1 MGITFGKPEK
11 QTKDE
16 IMELRKT
23 REEYMNQLKRYQTSV
38 LADIEQKRL
47 TPETGKA
54 VLAKVKEAN
63 TWLQKHPNAT
73 YLEITSTQDTTNE
86 EITKLL
92 TIDGEKRKLRN
103 AYEIMPTICEYYT
116 EKENKLS
123 KEQVKALLKE
133 GDRLKSWYTRN
144 QATATKLDF
153 EQEWLQLNTTLA
165 ETITEQEIY
174 KRIWND
180 FNSVAGMP
188 TPDVL
193 ALVKQFGAKQQA
205 AKDQEIPYDEAPTI
219 IMSTA
224 TSVFF
229 GFLLVVL
236 CLSAG
241 SVAANMAIG
250 RTPAMRLLYF
260 IYGAI
265 PIFSPFILLYA
276 IYTRIVKGP
285 IPIYSVLPVSI
296 EPATTR
302 LAKLFWQLIYWV
314 PDQDSVKA
322 FKDYED
328 SLKAIVST
336 TSIATT

>member
-23 REEYMNQLKRYQTSV
+23 REEYMNLLKRYQTSV

-63 TWLQKHPNAT
+63 TWLEKHPNAT
-73 YLEITSTQDTTNE
+73 YLEITTNQDSTNE
-86 EITKLL
+86 QIVNLL
-92 TIDGEKRKLRN
+92 AIDGERRKLRN

-133 GDRLKSWYTRN
+133 GERLKSWYTKN
-144 QATATKLDF
+144 QATASKLDF
-153 EQEWLQLNTTLA
+153 EQEWLQLNTKVT
-165 ETITEQEIY
+165 ETIPDQDTFT
-174 KRIWND
+174 RVWND
-180 FNSVAGMP
+180 FNKVASIP
-188 TPDVL
+188 TSDVL
-193 ALVKQFGAKQQA
+193 AIAKQFSAKQKA
-205 AKDQEIPYDEAPTI
+205 AKDQEIPYDEAPAI

-229 GFLLVVL
+229 AFLLVVL

-265 PIFSPFILLYA
+265 PIFSPFVLLYA
-276 IYTRIVKGP
+276 IYTRIAKGP

-314 PDQDSVKA
+314 PDKDSVKA

-328 SLKAIVST
+328 SLKAVVST
-336 TSIATT
+336 VASATT